1 MNFERISLLLKQIR
15 FVQLGLL
22 FLLLNSVLF
31 LFLVLPENQRIS
43 RLQSDYANLR
53 SRNIDQQKST
63 RSLEHRLAALQK
75 AQTDLQII
83 YNEKLSQKKTGV
95 TEIRQELEE
104 LAGSVNV
111 NRSDVSYDYD
121 IIPEFG
127 LRHFTLSVPVEG
139 AYRDIRRFIN
149 GIERSQHF
157 LILERVDL
165 SAEKSAGDN
174 LLMNFQLS
182 TYLRDPEA
190 QNYEKRNRFSRP

>member
-15 FVQLGLL
+15 FVELGLL
-22 FLLLNSVLF
+22 FLVLNSLLF

-43 RLQSDYANLR
+43 RLQSDYANQR
-53 SRNIDQQKST
+53 SKMIEQQKRT
-63 RSLEHRLAALQK
+63 RNMEHRLAALQK
-75 AQTDLQII
+75 AQTDLQMI

-104 LAGSVNV
+104 LADSVNV
-111 NRSDVSYDYD
+111 SRSDVNYDYD
-121 IIPEFG
+121 VLPEFG

-157 LILERVDL
+157 LILEQVNL
-165 SAEKSAGDN
+165 SAEKKSSDN
-174 LLMNFQLS
+174 LIMNFKLS

-190 QNYEKRNRFSRP
+190 LNYENREHISRP